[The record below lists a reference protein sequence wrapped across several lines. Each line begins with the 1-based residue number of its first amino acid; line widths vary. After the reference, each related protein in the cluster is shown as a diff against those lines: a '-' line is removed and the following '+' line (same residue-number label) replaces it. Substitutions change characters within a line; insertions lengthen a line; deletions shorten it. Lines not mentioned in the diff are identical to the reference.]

1 MAGGWDTRR
10 LLRIAL
16 ISGVLM
22 AAFILLEPYG
32 LAWTVIP
39 AGLGVAVIIL
49 LAALWQSHR
58 SKRKLAELQ
67 REIEEMQRRDG
78 DS

>member
-1 MAGGWDTRR
+1 MAGGWDHKR

-32 LAWTVIP
+32 LSWAVIP
-39 AGLGVAVIIL
+39 GGLAVAVIIL
-49 LAALWQSHR
+49 LAALWQNHR
-58 SKRKLAELQ
+58 TKRKLAELR

-78 DS
+78 G